1 VYYVKRFERTVW
13 VSPAKTAPQAT
24 PWPADVLPRARMH
37 VSVIAHLAAA
47 HYSEHLPFYRIEQQL
62 ARTGLTLARSTQV
75 ALMTQLDAL
84 VVPLVAHLKAA
95 VLASGYVH
103 LDATPVDV
111 FHEKVGPVKAD
122 VAASRAYLAP
132 SA

>member
-1 VYYVKRFERTVW
+1 
-13 VSPAKTAPQAT
+13 
-24 PWPADVLPRARMH
+24 MH